1 MSPVVFHKKHF
12 QFVSPSAVF
21 SWVGDPM
28 DLVDGSQGTAVLG
41 GHWFRKS
48 LKQNKDLCCD
58 RGALVL
64 FPLWIVE
71 E

>member
-1 MSPVVFHKKHF
+1 MSPVVFHKKYF

-28 DLVDGSQGTAVLG
+28 GLVDGLQGTAVLE

-48 LKQNKDLCCD
+48 LNQNKDL
-58 RGALVL
+58 
-64 FPLWIVE
+64 
-71 E
+71 

>member
-1 MSPVVFHKKHF
+1 M
-12 QFVSPSAVF
+12 
-21 SWVGDPM
+21 G
-28 DLVDGSQGTAVLG
+28 LVDGSQGTAVLE

-48 LKQNKDLCCD
+48 LNQNKDFCCD

-64 FPLWIVE
+64 FPLWIME

>member
-1 MSPVVFHKKHF
+1 
-12 QFVSPSAVF
+12 
-21 SWVGDPM
+21 M